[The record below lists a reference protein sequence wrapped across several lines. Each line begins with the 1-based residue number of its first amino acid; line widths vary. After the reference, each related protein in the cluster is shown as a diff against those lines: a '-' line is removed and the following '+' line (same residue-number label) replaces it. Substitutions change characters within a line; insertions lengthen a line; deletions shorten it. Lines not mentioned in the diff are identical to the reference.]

1 MFKVLVNA
9 PSGKQEI
16 IEIDESG
23 GYFDAA
29 RVLWDERSDGVM
41 PATFTLGKMQR
52 VGNNLTELSDYLPAY
67 IDEAKEIKRLELR
80 AAYENAITSPIEH
93 NVITWTAGKEDQSLL
108 ATVLAVGSVPPGM
121 YWRDLTG
128 TAHPMTFADLQALAG
143 TILAR
148 ALIADSSL
156 QSKLQVVASVNTLA
170 EVNQIT
176 W

>member
-1 MFKVLVNA
+1 MPKLLVNA

-16 IEIDESG
+16 IEIEQSG

-29 RVLWDERSDGVM
+29 RVLWDERTDGEM
-41 PATFTLGKMQR
+41 PAIMPGKMQR
-52 VGNNLTELSDYLPAY
+52 VGDNLTELPEYLPAY
-67 IDEAKEIKRLELR
+67 IDEAREIKKMELR
-80 AAYENAITSPIEH
+80 AAYQAAVTSPIVHNAITWATGE
-93 NVITWTAGKEDQSLL
+93 EDQSLL
-108 ATVLAVGSVPPGM
+108 ATVLAVGSVPQGM
-121 YWRDLTG
+121 YWRDLAG

-156 QSKLQVVASVNTLA
+156 QSKLQAVESASTLA
-170 EVNQIT
+170 DVNQIT